1 MKQDKNHNNAQIFS
15 GKNII
20 KQRNHELFI
29 LILMIYKENQANI
42 EKLQLQFC
50 LDLFV
55 WLT

>member
-20 KQRNHELFI
+20 KQQNHELFI
-29 LILMIYKENQANI
+29 FILMIYKENQANI
-42 EKLQLQFC
+42 EKLQVQFC
-50 LDLFV
+50 LDMFL